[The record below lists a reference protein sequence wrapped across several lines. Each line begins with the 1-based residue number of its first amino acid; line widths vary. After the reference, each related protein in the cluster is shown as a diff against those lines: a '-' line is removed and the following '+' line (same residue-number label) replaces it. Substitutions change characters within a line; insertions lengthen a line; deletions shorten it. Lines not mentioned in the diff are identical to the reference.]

1 MVNFCEL
8 KPHDQT
14 RYDLLESLSS
24 LLSFS
29 EQDRIRVGLEANKNN
44 RTGKQNDGVTK
55 KLFGLFN

>member
-14 RYDLLESLSS
+14 RFDLLESLSS

-44 RTGKQNDGVTK
+44 RTGKQNEGVTK